1 MANTVA
7 AKPQTL
13 IPKQGIRRVLHNF
26 KRDWMLWTL
35 VVIPVVYIFIFNYV
49 PIYGIQISFKEY
61 SPRKGIMGSDWTGL
75 ENFAKFFDY
84 YAWPD
89 LVWNTLA
96 LSLMRFFLGDP
107 LTIFAALAIHVYQG
121 KRLKKLTQNITYMPN
136 FISLVIMI
144 GILNTILNP
153 VSGLLGAVYR
163 LFGIFGAD
171 DIRTSKEA
179 FRWVYWLS
187 GEWQG
192 LGWSTILYVSTLSG
206 VPDELHEAAKI
217 DGASRWR
224 RIWAID
230 LPTILPTIGLLYIMG
245 AANFLNVGHQKVYLM
260 QRATNLEVSEIIS
273 TYVYKEGIRS
283 GNQSF
288 GSAVGL
294 FQSMIGLVLT
304 IFTNWLASTL
314 SEGEIALF

>member
-13 IPKQGIRRVLHNF
+13 IPKHGIRRALHNF
-26 KRDWMLWTL
+26 RRDWMLWTL
-35 VVIPVVYIFIFNYV
+35 VVIPVVYIFIFNYL

-89 LVWNTLA
+89 LIWNTLA

-144 GILNTILNP
+144 GILNTVLNP
-153 VSGLLGAVYR
+153 VSGLLGVIYRWFGVY
-163 LFGIFGAD
+163 GAD
-171 DIRTSKEA
+171 DVRTSKEA

-187 GEWQG
+187 NEWQG
-192 LGWSTILYVSTLSG
+192 LGWSTILYVSCLSG

-260 QRATNLEVSEIIS
+260 QRDTNLEVSEIIS

>member
-1 MANTVA
+1 MANTIA

-13 IPKQGIRRVLHNF
+13 IPKRGFRRALHNF
-26 KRDWMLWTL
+26 RRDWMLWTL
-35 VVIPVVYIFIFNYV
+35 CVIPVVYIFIFNYLPV
-49 PIYGIQISFKEY
+49 YGIQISFKDY
-61 SPRKGIMGSDWTGL
+61 SPRKGIMGSDWVGL
-75 ENFAKFFDY
+75 ENFTAFFDY
-84 YAWPD
+84 YAWPS
-89 LVWNTLA
+89 LIWNTLA
-96 LSLMRFFLGDP
+96 LSLMRLFLGDP

-144 GILNTILNP
+144 GILNTVLNP
-153 VSGLLGAVYR
+153 VSGLLGVVYR
-163 LFGIFGAD
+163 AFGVYGAD
-171 DIRTSKEA
+171 DIRSSKEA

-187 GEWQG
+187 GEWAG

-206 VPDELHEAAKI
+206 VPEELHEAAKI

-224 RIWAID
+224 RIFAID

-245 AANFLNVGHQKVYLM
+245 AASFLNVGHQKVYLM
-260 QRATNLEVSEIIS
+260 QRSTNMEVSEIIS
-273 TYVYKEGIRS
+273 TYVYKEGIRA

-294 FQSMIGLVLT
+294 FQSVIGLILT
-304 IFTNWLASTL
+304 VFTNWLASTL